1 MTSINLSHNK
11 SPGSLILKGDNT
23 IQSVEGDGIRNYRW
37 VDGQHDFE
45 PKFPANNINTHLR
58 SQYKIGK
65 GVFIKEGAFTTKANT
80 NTTTNTGRNT
90 LHKILDFERI
100 FSSDSRLPITVTFP
114 DAITSADS
122 TFAHTFP
129 TVHGDVKLEN
139 IGTTTIDTQVGD
151 ILVNIIG
158 HKEKFM
164 EKAAEVKTFLGI
176 DTTTYSK
183 DAANLSTDTFRT
195 IFQKDD
201 GELGI
206 DFSYFSEVLDPASEQ
221 TDMNPANVN
230 LTLLYCYINGS
241 PVYITLKKE
250 SAGSSVHSKQNRTW
264 YYAFHNNKEEVIPES
279 KYTAVDFGV
288 TKSGAH
294 PAPNIDTAAVFIKQ
308 NIENKKMAAALSKAV
323 SVANRLKNKAK
334 ATVFGKDKLTKKE
347 AQNVNNFGPFDDFYL
362 NLISNFYAHTGLTNN
377 AENSKTVIL
386 SFKTI
391 GDQMYLYD
399 AILLS
404 KLVADN
410 IDQSWVITTDT
421 FLRDYVIYTK
431 SANVISVTK
440 PGKTQG
446 MRKMAVYLKP
456 RKALTKEQLQAREEA
471 AAAKAAKEEAEYIE
485 ETNKNLTKVPVFS
498 EEIVPRN
505 DISLL
510 MNNINSAIPV
520 VDTRRN
526 DKFTVEG
533 ASDIDGFLIILLY
546 YAILTYKLAVVESI
560 ILKEAI
566 DMELFAL
573 RTFFT
578 EFEQNSTIEM
588 KNKLTVE
595 QQNMHIASI
604 ETNIQAY
611 KNMTEIVN
619 SGNTTNDWKEFTTK
633 VINSLVFN
641 AFDKLSDKKYNSI
654 VASTIVDNMNQLFKR
669 GPTQYIKEFSFF
681 MSDRKTLEYNL
692 TKINGYQSGGDPESG
707 AYLSDS
713 QLGEYYYKELQKEI
727 EGLIGSEPVQSEVNI
742 IPMVE
747 DDDIIGPELQNE
759 TINTDIPMVEEDDD
773 DVIGPVAKSED
784 KTMED
789 KFVEFIEQKLDVE
802 EEIDT
807 KETTSEPVLPT
818 VFNIPT
824 NENEESNE
832 MKIDTDNINI
842 DDDLYHISI
851 LYNRFL
857 EMSDKDF
864 DDYALTEPTMEVEKN
879 IVTGKRKLE
888 NIPIV
893 VDDDVVKKPKNVF
906 NFGQRS
912 DIIEPKTKKL
922 EPENTVFNIPMIPAG
937 SKKGNKRKTLKKRKK
952 TKNTSS
958 KKSRKTQRHQI
969 KKNRQT
975 KKAKKSKN

>member
-11 SPGSLILKGDNT
+11 SPGSLILKGNNT

-65 GVFIKEGAFTTKANT
+65 GVFIKEGAITSKADTNT
-80 NTTTNTGRNT
+80 NTNAGRNS
-90 LHKILDFERI
+90 LHKVLDFERI
-100 FSSDSRLPITVTFP
+100 FSSDSKIPITVTFP
-114 DAITSADS
+114 DANISSDS
-122 TFAHTFP
+122 TFTHTFP

-164 EKAAEVKTFLGI
+164 EKAAEVKKFLGI
-176 DTTTYSK
+176 GTTTYSK

-195 IFQKDD
+195 IFQNDN

-241 PVYITLKKE
+241 PVYISLKKK
-250 SAGSSVHSKQNRTW
+250 GSGSGVHSKQNRTW
-264 YYAFHNNKEEVIPES
+264 YYAFHINKDDVIPES
-279 KYTAVDFGV
+279 KYTTVDFGV
-288 TKSGAH
+288 TTSGAH
-294 PAPNIDTAAVFIKQ
+294 PAPNIDTAAVFIKK
-308 NIENKKMAAALSKAV
+308 NIENKQMAAALSKAV

-347 AQNVNNFGPFDDFYL
+347 AQNVKNFGQFDDFYL
-362 NLISNFYAHTGLTNN
+362 NLVSNFYAHTGLTNN

-440 PGKTQG
+440 PGKTPG
-446 MRKMAVYLKP
+446 MRKIAVYLKP
-456 RKALTKEQLQAREEA
+456 RKALTEEQLRTREA
-471 AAAKAAKEEAEYIE
+471 ALSAKAAKEEADYIN
-485 ETNKNLTKVPVFS
+485 ETSTNMSKIPVLP

-510 MNNINSAIPV
+510 INNIDGAIPV

-533 ASDIDGFLIILLY
+533 SSDIDGFHIILLY
-546 YAILTYKLAVVESI
+546 YAILTYKMAIVESN
-560 ILKEAI
+560 ILKEVI
-566 DMELFAL
+566 DIELFAL
-573 RTFFT
+573 NTFFI
-578 EFEQNSTIEM
+578 EFNQNKTIEM
-588 KNKLTVE
+588 KETLTVE
-595 QQNMHIASI
+595 QQKLYIASI
-604 ETNIQAY
+604 ESNIYAY
-611 KNMTEIVN
+611 EIMKQFIEA
-619 SGNTTNDWKEFTTK
+619 GNNANDWKGFTTAI
-633 VINSLVFN
+633 VNLLVKN

-654 VASTIVDNMNQLFKR
+654 IASVIVNNMNQIFKR

-681 MSDRKTLEYNL
+681 MSERKTIEYNL
-692 TKINGYQSGGDPESG
+692 TKLIGYQSGGDSESG

-727 EGLIGSEPVQSEVNI
+727 EGLIGSEPVQSEVNV
-742 IPMVE
+742 IPMV
-747 DDDIIGPELQNE
+747 DDDI
-759 TINTDIPMVEEDDD
+759 DVAVPMVDDD
-773 DVIGPVAKSED
+773 IIGPVAKSED
-784 KTMED
+784 KTMEA
-789 KFVEFIEQKLDVE
+789 KFIEFVEQKLDAE

-807 KETTSEPVLPT
+807 KETTTEPVPPT

-824 NENEESNE
+824 DESDD
-832 MKIDTDNINI
+832 MKIDIDNINI

-864 DDYALTEPTMEVEKN
+864 DDYALSEPIMEVEKN

-893 VDDDVVKKPKNVF
+893 DDDDDIVKKPKNVF

-922 EPENTVFNIPMIPAG
+922 EQPNTVFNVPMIPAG
-937 SKKGNKRKTLKKRKK
+937 GKKKNKCKTLKKRKK
-952 TKNTSS
+952 TKNISS
-958 KKSRKTQRHQI
+958 KKNRKTQRYQI
-969 KKNRQT
+969 KKKRQT

>member
-1 MTSINLSHNK
+1 MYSKYISAYYIFRMATVNLSHGK
-11 SPGSLILKGDNT
+11 SPGSLEIIGQNT
-23 IQSVEGDGIRNYRW
+23 IQSIGGDGIRNYRW

-58 SQYKIGK
+58 SQYKIDK
-65 GVFIKEGAFTTKANT
+65 GVFIREGAFTAKANT

-114 DAITSADS
+114 DAITSAES

-151 ILVNIIG
+151 ILINIIG
-158 HKEKFM
+158 HKEEFM

-221 TDMNPANVN
+221 TDMNPANVK
-230 LTLLYCYINGS
+230 LTLLYCYIQGK

-250 SAGSSVHSKQNRTW
+250 SAGSTVHSKQNRTW
-264 YYAFHNNKEEVIPES
+264 YYAFHNDKNEEIPE
-279 KYTAVDFGV
+279 YIGVDFGV

-294 PAPNIDTAAVFIKQ
+294 PAPNIDTAAVFIKK
-308 NIENKKMAAALSKAV
+308 NIENKQMAAALSKAV
-323 SVANRLKNKAK
+323 SVVNRLKNKAK

-347 AQNVNNFGPFDDFYL
+347 AQNVSNFGPFDDFYR
-362 NLISNFYAHTGLTNN
+362 NFISNFYAHTGLTNN

-456 RKALTKEQLQAREEA
+456 RKALSTEEVAARKEA
-471 AAAKAAKEEAEYIE
+471 AAEKAAKEEAEYIE
-485 ETNKNLTKVPVFS
+485 ETNKNLKKVPVFS

-505 DISLL
+505 DISKL
-510 MNNINSAIPV
+510 MGIINNATPD

-533 ASDIDGFLIILLY
+533 TSGIDGFSIILLY
-546 YAILTYKLAVVESI
+546 YAILTYKLAVVEST

-566 DMELFAL
+566 ETESSVLS
-573 RTFFT
+573 TFFT
-578 EFEQNSTIEM
+578 EFNGNKSIVM
-588 KNKLTVE
+588 KDKLTVE
-595 QQNMHIASI
+595 QQKMYINSIKTNIEAYGIMKQFI
-604 ETNIQAY
+604 ETGNNANNLNIF
-611 KNMTEIVN
+611 T
-619 SGNTTNDWKEFTTK
+619 SGITNL
-633 VINSLVFN
+633 LVEK
-641 AFDKLSDKKYNSI
+641 AFAHLSDKKYNSI
-654 VASTIVDNMNQLFKR
+654 VASNIVNIMNQLFKR
-669 GPTQYIKEFSFF
+669 GPVQYIQEFSFF
-681 MSDRKTLEYNL
+681 MSERKTIEYNL
-692 TKINGYQSGGDPESG
+692 AKIISYQNGGDPESG
-707 AYLSDS
+707 AYLNET
-713 QLGEYYYKELQKEI
+713 QLGEYYYKELQKEM
-727 EGLIGSEPVQSEVNI
+727 EGLIASEPIQSEVNTVPI
-742 IPMVE
+742 VE
-747 DDDIIGPELQNE
+747 DDDMIGPELQNE
-759 TINTDIPMVEEDDD
+759 TIDTDIPMVEDDD
-773 DVIGPVAKSED
+773 NTIGPITENEV
-784 KTMED
+784 
-789 KFVEFIEQKLDVE
+789 KFIKFIEQKSDAE

-807 KETTSEPVLPT
+807 REEH
-818 VFNIPT
+818 IPT
-824 NENEESNE
+824 DDV
-832 MKIDTDNINI
+832 KIDTNDMEI

-864 DDYALTEPTMEVEKN
+864 DDYALSEPTVGVEKN
-879 IVTGKRKLE
+879 KVTGKRKLD
-888 NIPIV
+888 IPTVEYDDIV
-893 VDDDVVKKPKNVF
+893 KNPNENVF
-906 NFGQRS
+906 NFGQPP
-912 DIIEPKTKKL
+912 IIGPDVKKSKL
-922 EPENTVFNIPMIPAG
+922 SNNVFNFGQQPQLIPVVG
-937 SKKGNKRKTLKKRKK
+937 GKKKNKRKTLKKRKK

-958 KKSRKTQRHQI
+958 KKGRKTQRHQI
-969 KKNRQT
+969 KKKRQT

>member
-11 SPGSLILKGDNT
+11 SPGSLILKGNNT

-58 SQYKIGK
+58 SQYKIDK
-65 GVFIKEGAFTTKANT
+65 GVFIKEGAFTAKANT

-183 DAANLSTDTFRT
+183 DAANISTDTFRT

-221 TDMNPANVN
+221 TDMNPANVK

-264 YYAFHNNKEEVIPES
+264 YYAFHINKDDVIPES

-294 PAPNIDTAAVFIKQ
+294 PAPNIDTAAVFIKK

-471 AAAKAAKEEAEYIE
+471 AAAKAAKEEAEYIA
-485 ETNKNLTKVPVFS
+485 ETNKNLTKVPIFS
-498 EEIVPRN
+498 EKIVLRT

-510 MNNINSAIPV
+510 INNINNATPD

-533 ASDIDGFLIILLY
+533 TSGIDGFSIILLY
-546 YAILTYKLAVVESI
+546 YAILTYKLAVVEST

-566 DMELFAL
+566 DIELFAL
-573 RTFFT
+573 ITFFN
-578 EFEQNSTIEM
+578 EFKQNRTIEM

-595 QQNMHIASI
+595 QQNLHIASI

-633 VINSLVFN
+633 VINLMVFN
-641 AFDKLSDKKYNSI
+641 AFNKSSDKKYNSI

-681 MSDRKTLEYNL
+681 MSDRKTIEYNL
-692 TKINGYQSGGDPESG
+692 TKLIGYQSGGDTESG

-713 QLGEYYYKELQKEI
+713 QLGEHYYKELQKEI
-727 EGLIGSEPVQSEVNI
+727 EGLIGSEPVQPKVNI

-747 DDDIIGPELQNE
+747 DDDIIGPELQNK
-759 TINTDIPMVEEDDD
+759 TINTDIPMVEDD

-784 KTMED
+784 KTMEA
-789 KFVEFIEQKLDVE
+789 KFIEFIEQKLDAE

-807 KETTSEPVLPT
+807 KETTNEPLPPT

-824 NENEESNE
+824 DESDD
-832 MKIDTDNINI
+832 MKIDIDI

-864 DDYALTEPTMEVEKN
+864 DDYALSESTKEVEIKDN
-879 IVTGKRKLE
+879 GKKRKLD
-888 NIPIV
+888 IPNV
-893 VDDDVVKKPKNVF
+893 VEGDVIEDNVPNENVF
-906 NFGQRS
+906 NFGQQPPL
-912 DIIEPKTKKL
+912 IPVVGGKK
-922 EPENTVFNIPMIPAG
+922 
-937 SKKGNKRKTLKKRKK
+937 KNKRKTLKKRKK
-952 TKNTSS
+952 SKNTSS
-958 KKSRKTQRHQI
+958 KKGRKTQRHQI
-969 KKNRQT
+969 KKKRQT

>member
-221 TDMNPANVN
+221 TDMNPANVK

-546 YAILTYKLAVVESI
+546 YAILTYKLAVVEST

-573 RTFFT
+573 ITFFT
-578 EFEQNSTIEM
+578 EFKQNSTIEM

-595 QQNMHIASI
+595 QQNLHIASI

-611 KNMTEIVN
+611 KNMTEIIN
-619 SGNTTNDWKEFTTK
+619 SGNTSNDWKEFTTN
-633 VINSLVFN
+633 VINLLVFN

-654 VASTIVDNMNQLFKR
+654 MASTIVNNLNQIFKR

-681 MSDRKTLEYNL
+681 MSERKTIEYNL
-692 TKINGYQSGGDPESG
+692 TKIFGYQSGGEFESG
-707 AYLSDS
+707 AYLSES

-747 DDDIIGPELQNE
+747 EDDDIDVDVHIVE
-759 TINTDIPMVEEDDD
+759 EEDDD
-773 DVIGPVAKSED
+773 GVIGPVTKNED

-789 KFVEFIEQKLDVE
+789 KFVEFIEQKLDAE

-807 KETTSEPVLPT
+807 KETTTEPIPST

-824 NENEESNE
+824 DEDEESDE

-842 DDDLYHISI
+842 YEDLYHITI

-864 DDYALTEPTMEVEKN
+864 DDYILSEPTTTKVVEK
-879 IVTGKRKLE
+879 IDTRKRKSD
-888 NIPIV
+888 IPKV
-893 VDDDVVKKPKNVF
+893 EYDDIVKKTKNVS
-906 NFGQRS
+906 NVEELNN
-912 DIIEPKTKKL
+912 I
-922 EPENTVFNIPMIPAG
+922 NTVFGQGISNSVAG
-937 SKKGNKRKTLKKRKK
+937 GKKKNKRKTLKKRKK

-969 KKNRQT
+969 KKKHQT

>member
-1 MTSINLSHNK
+1 MATVNLSHGK
-11 SPGSLILKGDNT
+11 SPGSLEIIGQNT
-23 IQSVEGDGIRNYRW
+23 IQSIEGDGIRNYRW

-58 SQYKIGK
+58 SQYKIDK
-65 GVFIKEGAFTTKANT
+65 GVFIKEGAFTAKANT

-114 DAITSADS
+114 DAITSAES

-151 ILVNIIG
+151 ILINIIG

-176 DTTTYSK
+176 DTNTYSK
-183 DAANLSTDTFRT
+183 DAANISTNTFRT

-206 DFSYFSEVLDPASEQ
+206 DYSYFSEIMDPASEQ
-221 TDMNPANVN
+221 TDMNPANVK

-250 SAGSSVHSKQNRTW
+250 SAGSTVHSKQNRTW
-264 YYAFHNNKEEVIPES
+264 YYAFHNDKNEVIPEP

-288 TKSGAH
+288 TKTGAH
-294 PAPNIDTAAVFIKQ
+294 PAPNIDTAAVFIKK

-347 AQNVNNFGPFDDFYL
+347 AQNVNNFGPFDDFYK

-456 RKALTKEQLQAREEA
+456 RKALSQDELDAR
-471 AAAKAAKEEAEYIE
+471 AKAAATKTEKEAADYINE
-485 ETNKNLTKVPVFS
+485 TETNMLNVPVLS
-498 EEIVPRN
+498 GEVVPRN
-505 DISLL
+505 DISKL
-510 MNNINSAIPV
+510 MGIINNATPD

-533 ASDIDGFLIILLY
+533 TSGIDGFSIILLY
-546 YAILTYKLAVVESI
+546 YAILTYKLAVVEST

-566 DMELFAL
+566 ETESSVLS
-573 RTFFT
+573 TFFT
-578 EFEQNSTIEM
+578 EFNGNKSIDM
-588 KNKLTVE
+588 KDKLTVE
-595 QQNMHIASI
+595 QQKMYINSIKTNIEAYGIMKQFI
-604 ETNIQAY
+604 ETGNNANNLNIF
-611 KNMTEIVN
+611 T
-619 SGNTTNDWKEFTTK
+619 SGITNL
-633 VINSLVFN
+633 LVEE
-641 AFDKLSDKKYNSI
+641 AFAHLSDKKYNSI
-654 VASTIVDNMNQLFKR
+654 VASNIVNIMNQLFKR
-669 GPTQYIKEFSFF
+669 GPVQYIQEFSFF
-681 MSDRKTLEYNL
+681 MSERKTIEYNL
-692 TKINGYQSGGDPESG
+692 AKIISYQNGGDPESR
-707 AYLSDS
+707 AYLNET
-713 QLGEYYYKELQKEI
+713 QLGEYYYKELQKEM
-727 EGLIGSEPVQSEVNI
+727 EGLIASEPIQSEVNTVPI
-742 IPMVE
+742 VE
-747 DDDIIGPELQNE
+747 DDDMIGPELQNE
-759 TINTDIPMVEEDDD
+759 TIDTDIPMVEDDD
-773 DVIGPVAKSED
+773 NTIGPITKN
-784 KTMED
+784 ED
-789 KFVEFIEQKLDVE
+789 KFIEFIEQTLDAE

-807 KETTSEPVLPT
+807 PEEH
-818 VFNIPT
+818 IPT
-824 NENEESNE
+824 DD
-832 MKIDTDNINI
+832 MKIDTDDMKIDTDDMKI

-864 DDYALTEPTMEVEKN
+864 DDYALSEPTMGVEKN
-879 IVTGKRKLE
+879 IVTGKRKLD
-888 NIPIV
+888 IPTV
-893 VDDDVVKKPKNVF
+893 EDDDDIVKKPNENVF
-906 NFGQRS
+906 NFGQPPIIGPDVKKSKLS
-912 DIIEPKTKKL
+912 D
-922 EPENTVFNIPMIPAG
+922 NVFNFGQQPQLIPVVG
-937 SKKGNKRKTLKKRKK
+937 GKKKNKRKTLKKRKK

-958 KKSRKTQRHQI
+958 KKGRKTQRHQI
-969 KKNRQT
+969 KKKRQT